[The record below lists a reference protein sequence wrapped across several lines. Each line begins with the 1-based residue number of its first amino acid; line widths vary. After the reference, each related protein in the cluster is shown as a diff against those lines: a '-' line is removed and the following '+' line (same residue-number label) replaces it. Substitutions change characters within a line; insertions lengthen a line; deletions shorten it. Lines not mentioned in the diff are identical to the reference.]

1 MVVPATDSL
10 GGDEMPTLSIDIET
24 FSEVDLPKAG
34 VYAYTDSDTFEILL
48 FAYAFDDEPTQIVD
62 LKCGERLPRRV
73 LEALTDPEYTKTAFN
88 AAQTRPA
95 LIIGVNIGLALKP
108 RCIQKQPVF
117 PVHAA
122 TQASW
127 NWSRLASPKLEEKAP
142 YFCF

>member
-1 MVVPATDSL
+1 M
-10 GGDEMPTLSIDIET
+10 
-24 FSEVDLPKAG
+24 SEAKAG
-34 VYAYTDSDTFEILL
+34 N
-48 FAYAFDDEPTQIVD
+48 QIG
-62 LKCGERLPRRV
+62 LR
-73 LEALTDPEYTKTAFN
+73 PECSFTKTAFN